1 MSFSSPPDPDN
12 AGDSQAP
19 SGSPNDETAI
29 HRLCIDLSWRAI
41 ARVAGALALGW
52 LLLRLLPVMLW
63 LVIALMF
70 VAALNPVVRRW
81 QERMR
86 RPWAIGAIAGT
97 ALLVLFT
104 LAAIIVPVALR
115 QGQKLLVNVPTYARQ
130 LEATAQRSHVKI
142 DVHGTVQRWME
153 HLPASLLDYSWS
165 VGGTLLGTLTVF
177 VLTIYFLIEGPQ
189 VATGLT
195 SLLPRGE
202 RLWVRRMF
210 GEIGDQVGHYMRG
223 QLITSALAG
232 IFSLVVLTALG
243 VPEAPALA
251 GLMVVADVIP
261 VVGPFLATIPAVLMA
276 LTKNLTT
283 AWLTLLAYT
292 VYLQVEAN
300 VIAPRIYGKTMRL
313 SPLVVLIAFLVG
325 TALMGMAGAVL
336 ALPVAAAIPILKRY
350 YEEWRDRD
358 ELPAEVP
365 LPGAT
370 G

>member
-1 MSFSSPPDPDN
+1 MVPGD
-12 AGDSQAP
+12 AGVPQLPLADSA
-19 SGSPNDETAI
+19 GETPV
-29 HRLCIDLSWRAI
+29 HRLSIDISWTAL
-41 ARVAGALALGW
+41 AKVAGALALGW

-81 QERMR
+81 QENVR
-86 RPWAIGAIAGT
+86 RPWAIGLIAGT
-97 ALLVLFT
+97 ALLVFFT

-115 QGQKLLVNVPTYARQ
+115 QGQKLLVNLPTYARQ

-142 DVHGTVQRWME
+142 DAHGAIQRWME

-165 VGGTLLGTLTVF
+165 VGGMLLGTLTVF

-202 RLWVRRMF
+202 RLWVRRMI

-232 IFSLVVLTALG
+232 LFSLVTLTVLG
-243 VPEAPALA
+243 VPEAAALA

-261 VVGPFLATIPAVLMA
+261 VVGPLLATIPAVLMA

-283 AWLTLLAYT
+283 AWLTLFAYT

-300 VIAPRIYGKTMRL
+300 VIGPRIYAHTLRL

-325 TALMGMAGAVL
+325 TALMGIAGAVL